1 MATISIRLGAEHARF
16 LEIVAARSG
25 KTKSQVVRD
34 ALDVLHQRQG
44 QDLVDES
51 PYQKLAHLIGCFD
64 SGEQAL
70 SDKDGGTVRRTAQ
83 GAVTPCCSSTQD
95 LWSLC
100 LTAAI
105 RTMLHAATR

>member
-34 ALDVLHQRQG
+34 ALNVLHQRQG

-51 PYQKLAHLIGCFD
+51 PYQRLAHLIGCFD
-64 SGEQAL
+64 SGGQAL
-70 SDKDGGTVRRTAQ
+70 SEKTGERFAELLKEQSRHVARRRRTSGRSA
-83 GAVTPCCSSTQD
+83 
-95 LWSLC
+95 
-100 LTAAI
+100 
-105 RTMLHAATR
+105 